1 MSNWENLSSVEITHL
16 SDWREVSPSTKC
28 NLVRIGDTLIAFSYS
43 TIIAVMHDFNWYVV
57 DPKTAP
63 EHTKINSATTRGH
76 INAITLGNKD
86 LLMPYD
92 KFQQLLIDSKIKVTT
107 FIEEE

>member
-1 MSNWENLSSVEITHL
+1 MSNYKNLSNIELTHL
-16 SDWREVSPSTKC
+16 SDWRDVSKSTSC
-28 NLVRIGDTLIAFSYS
+28 HVINLDGDLIVFSYS
-43 TIIAVMHDFNWYVV
+43 TIIAVMHDFEWYIV

-92 KFQQLLIDSKIKVTT
+92 KFQQLLTDSKIKVTV
-107 FIEEE
+107 FEEE